1 MNATESQIRAE
12 QIVRGLYAR
21 GVNLYVEDG
30 EIRYKSSL
38 AGTVTN
44 DDLVD
49 LDENKV
55 ALIAF
60 LLLRKQGFSE
70 TLQRLHIS
78 EGGKQG
84 MPDNVVPFPAPR
96 GGRETDEALDNRT
109 AAMADCEGPG
119 DEAG

>member
-1 MNATESQIRAE
+1 MNATERQIRAE

-38 AGTVTN
+38 AGTVTD

-49 LDENKV
+49 LDENKPEIV
-55 ALIAF
+55 AL
-60 LLLRKQGFSE
+60 LLLLK
-70 TLQRLHIS
+70 
-78 EGGKQG
+78 KG
-84 MPDNVVPFPAPR
+84 MPFNWDA
-96 GGRETDEALDNRT
+96 REGA
-109 AAMADCEGPG
+109 G

>member
-1 MNATESQIRAE
+1 MGRILESTDDRVL
-12 QIVRGLYAR
+12 QIVDGLYGR

-78 EGGKQG
+78 EGGKQA
-84 MPDNVVPFPAPR
+84 MPNNWTA
-96 GGRETDEALDNRT
+96 REA
-109 AAMADCEGPG
+109 PG

>member
-30 EIRYKSSL
+30 KIRYNSRIE
-38 AGTVTN
+38 GTIID

-49 LDENKV
+49 LDENKAKIV
-55 ALIAF
+55 AL
-60 LLLRKQGFSE
+60 LLLLK
-70 TLQRLHIS
+70 
-78 EGGKQG
+78 KG
-84 MPDNVVPFPAPR
+84 MPFNWDA
-96 GGRETDEALDNRT
+96 
-109 AAMADCEGPG
+109 CEGPG

>member
-1 MNATESQIRAE
+1 MGQIFESADERVL
-12 QIVRGLYAR
+12 QIVDGLYAR

-60 LLLRKQGFSE
+60 LLLRKQG
-70 TLQRLHIS
+70 
-78 EGGKQG
+78 

>member
-1 MNATESQIRAE
+1 MGRMFESTDDRVL
-12 QIVRGLYAR
+12 QIVDGLYAR

-38 AGTVTN
+38 AGTVTD

-49 LDENKV
+49 LDENKP

-60 LLLRKQGFSE
+60 LLLRKQGMPFNWDA
-70 TLQRLHIS
+70 R
-78 EGGKQG
+78 EG
-84 MPDNVVPFPAPR
+84 A
-96 GGRETDEALDNRT
+96 
-109 AAMADCEGPG
+109 G